1 MCNNIILMLS
11 HTKIFLVTVFNVHAG
26 ENNFHSKHASLALKP
41 GAEAGVTGGGGGDNI
56 YLWQVCFFK

>member
-1 MCNNIILMLS
+1 MLS
-11 HTKIFLVTVFNVHAG
+11 HTKIFLVTVFILSMYTRG